1 MFDKP
6 MFDKPMSDKLSK
18 PTKKPAIWAVVP
30 AAGIGM
36 RMQRDIPKQYLTL
49 LGRPVIAH
57 TVERLLS
64 FESITGLVI
73 SLQTQDTHWDDI
85 SILSSKPLIRAPG
98 GVERCDSVHNAL
110 QCLQQSPLFN
120 IETDWV
126 MVHDAVRPCIRESD
140 ICQLIEKV
148 GSNTGGGLL
157 ALPVRD
163 TMKRQRSD
171 QPSVHKTIEREGLWH
186 ALTPQYFPMKQ
197 LKLALEN
204 AMLKHHP
211 ITDEASAMEQAGYSP
226 ILVDGH
232 EDNIKITRPNDLRL
246 AELYLSHL
254 L

>member
-1 MFDKP
+1 ML
-6 MFDKPMSDKLSK
+6 DKLSK
-18 PTKKPAIWAVVP
+18 PIRKSAIWAVVP
-30 AAGIGM
+30 AAGIGTRM
-36 RMQRDIPKQYLTL
+36 RCDIPKQYLTL
-49 LGRPVIAH
+49 LDRPVIAH

-73 SLQTQDTHWDDI
+73 SLQTQDTHWDNI
-85 SILSSKPLIRAPG
+85 SILSDKPLIRAPG
-98 GVERCDSVHNAL
+98 GAQRCDSVHNAL
-110 QCLQQSPLFN
+110 QYLQQSPLFN

-140 ICQLIEKV
+140 ICNLIEKV
-148 GSNTGGGLL
+148 GNTIDGGLL

-171 QPSVHKTIEREGLWH
+171 RPSVHKTIEREGLWH
-186 ALTPQYFPMKQ
+186 ALTPQYFPVKQ
-197 LKLALEN
+197 LTLALED
-204 AMLKHHP
+204 AMLKQHL

-226 ILVDGH
+226 VLVNGH